1 MDEIRTLV
9 KTLTKAEAATIVQ
22 KFDIKVHGFQ
32 KNFIRAPEEMLKNFI
47 IKELKAGANPRSNNK
62 RKGKKHTTVQ
72 EVFEFISSSFI
83 NDHPEV
89 EEMSVEDL
97 ALKLEMNY
105 KFSKGAILSVIY
117 TQFPDT
123 YQEHKEVLERNVDEG
138 RSLLESIV
146 KQMSSEEKME
156 VLREEFS
163 DEEYI
168 YERLKTYV
176 EKSKEIIGDKRYE
189 EFRQN
194 VNLEGEASFANEV
207 SSTPKSQRQYPVLA
221 FLMEN
226 NRYKDERYKDFLMYV
241 ERWFESKKDEDN
253 SYALSVMEEEAESF
267 RKQSDEKQKK
277 LDQLCTVN
285 EKNDELTSFLQE
297 KEKENQEL
305 RDRII
310 DLSNCQSI
318 NKPFIDYFQSLLR
331 RRGAVIVTNDR
342 ELFTGTELIDY
353 VESLETFHQHKRM
366 KDVARYKNKMVL
378 ISRAA
383 FSTSAEWLVTKRYL
397 ENNGIH
403 YYELSGYD
411 LSEYLNQVVDYL
423 HRERVRI

>member
-1 MDEIRTLV
+1 M
-9 KTLTKAEAATIVQ
+9 
-22 KFDIKVHGFQ
+22 
-32 KNFIRAPEEMLKNFI
+32 
-47 IKELKAGANPRSNNK
+47 
-62 RKGKKHTTVQ
+62 
-72 EVFEFISSSFI
+72 
-83 NDHPEV
+83 
-89 EEMSVEDL
+89 EDL

>member
-9 KTLTKAEAATIVQ
+9 KALTKAEAATIVQ
-22 KFDIKVHGFQ
+22 KFNIKVHGFQ
-32 KNFIRAPEEMLKNFI
+32 KNFSRAPEEMLKNFI
-47 IKELKAGANPRSNNK
+47 IKELKAGAKPKANNK
-62 RKGKKHTTVQ
+62 RKGKKYTTVQ
-72 EVFEFISSSFI
+72 EVFKFISASFI

-97 ALKLEMNY
+97 ALKLEMDY

-123 YQEHKEVLERNVDEG
+123 YQEHKEVLERNVEEG
-138 RSLLESIV
+138 KSLLDGIV

-156 VLREEFS
+156 MLREEFS
-163 DEEYI
+163 QEEYI

-189 EFRQN
+189 EFKQS
-194 VNLEGEASFANEV
+194 VNREGEASFANEV

-253 SYALSVMEEEAESF
+253 GFALSVMEEEAESF
-267 RKQSDEKQKK
+267 RKQSDEMQKE
-277 LDQLCTVN
+277 LDQLCSVD
-285 EKNDELTSFLQE
+285 EKNDDLTFFLQE

-305 RDRII
+305 RDRLI
-310 DLSNCQSI
+310 DLSDCQSI
-318 NKPFIDYFQSLLR
+318 NKPFIDYFQRLLR
-331 RRGAVIVTNDR
+331 SRGAVIVTNDR
-342 ELFTGTELIDY
+342 ELFTGTELIGY

-366 KDVARYKNKMVL
+366 KDVARYKNKLVL

-383 FSTSAEWLVTKRYL
+383 FSTSAKWLVTKRYL

-411 LSEYLNQVVDYL
+411 LSEYLNQIVDYL
-423 HRERVRI
+423 HRERVRT